1 MSQFRRKSYKKMIP
15 LDFKESSEHKGL
27 WFPSREYDIAD
38 VALITK
44 QSYKKVKSDYKKGL
58 YTLLNVIK
66 AYNLITKY
74 EKEDLSEYYYSNDI
88 ENEWN
93 RVYKFFQY
101 IPYIGIEEYMI
112 LRKHDPELLN
122 NLKLKIR
129 GDLSNVR

>member
-1 MSQFRRKSYKKMIP
+1 MIP